1 MSQNSIRLPQKSFLL
16 FAAAF
21 LFSVCALPAVHAE
34 QLPFQKTSAIETA
47 AQLPFPAGPTKLLRY
62 PDIRGNEVVFC
73 YGGDLW
79 KAPLEGGNARRLTAH
94 PGQELFPKFS
104 PDGKWIAFTSQ
115 YDGDEQVYV
124 IPADGGEPRQLTW
137 YPTPKPRAPRH
148 GYDCQVMG
156 WMPDSKSVMFRSAR
170 LSNSVESLTRLFLIP
185 LDGGLARPLPI
196 PSAGAGDM
204 ALDGRYIVFS
214 PLFRDFRSWKRYEG
228 GWAQYLMIY
237 DQTSDT
243 YRPIPTTPR
252 TDRDP
257 MWAGGTAWFV
267 SDRSGALNLYR
278 YDPQKDTVEQKT
290 SYRDWD
296 VRWAS
301 SDGVSKIVYEVAGEL
316 KYFDTASNQERPI
329 PIHVPTDALDARPTR
344 VDAGNNIEFFELAPG
359 GKRALFVARGDV
371 WTVPLEKG
379 VPRNLTRTSNAHE
392 RGAVWSKD
400 GKRIA
405 FISDETGEDQVW
417 LCDQLGENRVQVTDS
432 MTSML
437 NDLVWSGDSK
447 KLAVRDAKNNLYA
460 LLERKGDSGTPAPF
474 EKVLVAHNTSGTEF
488 SAVWSPDGRYLA
500 YNLQNGVDY
509 NTIYIWDSETRQS
522 RQVTDSLFDHFS
534 PAWSP
539 DGGILYF
546 LGTREFYP
554 QISQIEWNF
563 AGNRMT
569 GIFGVTLRPDVQS
582 PVAPESDEAEIAD
595 DEKEEGSSSEEA
607 DAGDAKTAG
616 KKQSAEDE
624 SKKESEKDEKKEIDF
639 DGLAGRVFRLDIESG
654 NYAHLAAAE
663 GFLFWESASA
673 PYYGRSEETPD
684 KVMVYDLAK
693 KKAECYS
700 EETPVFALS
709 PDGKNVIYREG
720 PVFKVGDAAAAPGEA
735 KPVSTELVTEINP
748 RREWVEIFNEV
759 WRRYR
764 DYFYVSNMH
773 GCDWQE
779 VGQRYSSLLPYAA
792 HRSDLNYILSEMVSE
807 LNCGHT
813 YIEGGDFAQ
822 PKRTPVGLAGALFEL
837 DQTANRYRIAKIYK
851 GQNEEPKYRSP
862 LTEPGIDAAVGDY
875 ILEIDGVELLGSDNP
890 YRLLRGKSG
899 QVTWKIA
906 KTADGADAR
915 EIVYKPIA
923 SEANLRYLEFVLD
936 RRDRVLEATGGKVG
950 YIHVPDMG
958 AEGSYEFLKWYYPQR
973 QMDGLIIDDRNN
985 GGGNISQWIL
995 MRLNQKVLGTRL
1007 GNDRDTPETYPYN
1020 ACAARMVCLIN
1031 ETSASDGDIFPYY
1044 FREAGLGPIIG
1055 KRSWGGVVGISD
1067 RGTLLDGGTVYV
1079 PLSAT
1084 NAPDG
1089 EYIIEGHGVDPDI
1102 VVPQDPKAVAQGH
1115 DPQLERG
1122 IAEVLNRIK
1131 ADPPVRPTRPADP
1144 VKPGR

>member
-1 MSQNSIRLPQKSFLL
+1 MKMLSLL
-16 FAAAF
+16 KMMMKLKYRSALFGAALVLLA
-21 LFSVCALPAVHAE
+21 AVGAA
-34 QLPFQKTSAIETA
+34 SAQE
-47 AQLPFPAGPTKLLRY
+47 PTRLLRY
-62 PDIRGNEVVFC
+62 PDVCGNDVVFC

-79 KAPLEGGNARRLTAH
+79 KSPLGGGEARRLTAH

-124 IPADGGEPRQLTW
+124 IPAEGGEPRRLTW
-137 YPTPKPRAPRH
+137 YPTPMPRAPRH

-156 WMPDSKSVMFRSAR
+156 WTPDSKSVMFRSAR
-170 LSNSVESLTRLFLIP
+170 QSNGVDSLTRLYLIP
-185 LDGGLARPLPI
+185 LEGGLPEVLPM

-204 ALDGRYIVFS
+204 ALDGRYIVYS

-237 DQTSDT
+237 DRSTDN

-257 MWAGGTAWFV
+257 MWAGGTVWFV
-267 SDRSGALNLYR
+267 SDRDGTLNLYR
-278 YDPQKDTVEQKT
+278 YDARQDAVQQKT
-290 SYRDWD
+290 DYHDWD
-296 VRWAS
+296 IRWAS
-301 SDGVSKIVYEVAGEL
+301 SDGISKIVYEVAGEL
-316 KYFDTASNQERPI
+316 KCYDTAAETETPLA
-329 PIHVPTDALDARPTR
+329 IHVPTDAIDARPTR
-344 VDAGNNIEFFELAPG
+344 VDAGKNLEFFELAPG
-359 GKRALFVARGDV
+359 GKRALFVARGDI
-371 WTVPLEKG
+371 WTVPVENG
-379 VPRNLTRTSNAHE
+379 VPRNLTRTSGVHE

-417 LCDQLGENRVQVTDS
+417 CFDQFGENKTQITDS

-437 NDLVWSGDSK
+437 NDLVWSGDSS
-447 KLAVRDAKNNLYA
+447 KLAVRDAKNDLYA
-460 LLERKGDSGTPAPF
+460 LIEKKPEKDGVSTF
-474 EKVLVAHNTSGTEF
+474 EKVPVAHNTSGTEF
-488 SAVWSPDGRYLA
+488 AAAWSPDGRYLA
-500 YNLQNGVDY
+500 YNTQNGVDY
-509 NTIYIWDSETRQS
+509 GTVYIWDAETRQTH
-522 RQVTDSLFDHFS
+522 RVTDPLFDHSS

-539 DGGILYF
+539 DGDILYF

-554 QISQIEWNF
+554 QISQIEWNY
-563 AGNRMT
+563 AGNRMV
-569 GIFGVTLRPDVQS
+569 GIFGVTLRPDVKP

-595 DEKEEGSSSEEA
+595 DDADKDEAKEKEA
-607 DAGDAKTAG
+607 AKDDG
-616 KKQSAEDE
+616 
-624 SKKESEKDEKKEIDF
+624 KDEKKDAEKETKPIDF
-639 DGLAGRVFRLDIESG
+639 DGLADRVFRIDAESG
-654 NYAHLAAAE
+654 NYTHLAAAD
-663 GFLFWESASA
+663 GFLFWQSSPA
-673 PYYGRSEETPD
+673 PYYGRDEAASG
-684 KVMVYDLAK
+684 KVMVYDLK
-693 KKAECYS
+693 EKKAECYG
-700 EETPVFALS
+700 EDIEVFTLS
-709 PDGKNVIYREG
+709 PDGGKVIYRG
-720 PVFKVGDAAAAPGEA
+720 QDGFKIGDAAAAPGEA
-735 KPVSTELVTEINP
+735 KKVPTELKTEINP
-748 RREWVEIFNEV
+748 REEWAEIFNEV

-773 GCDWQE
+773 GCDWNE
-779 VGQRYSSLLPYAA
+779 VGARYRTLLPYVV

-813 YIEGGDFAQ
+813 YIEGGDFTI
-822 PKRTPVGLAGALFEL
+822 PKRTPSGLAGALFEL
-837 DQTANRYRIAKIYK
+837 DKKANRYRIAKIYK

-862 LTEPGIDAAVGDY
+862 LTAPGIDVAVGDY
-875 ILEIDGVELLGSDNP
+875 VLEIDGVELLGNDNP
-890 YRLLRGKSG
+890 YRLLSGKTG
-899 QVTWKIA
+899 QVTWKVS
-906 KTADGADAR
+906 KNADGADAR
-915 EIVYKPIA
+915 TIVYEPIA

-936 RRDRVLEATGGKVG
+936 RRDRVLKATDGKVG
-950 YIHVPDMG
+950 YIHIPDMG

-973 QMDGLIIDDRNN
+973 QMDGLVIDDRNN
-985 GGGNISQWIL
+985 GGGNISQWVL
-995 MRLNQKVLGTRL
+995 MRLNQKVLGVRL

-1020 ACAARMVCLIN
+1020 ACAARLVCLIN

-1055 KRSWGGVVGISD
+1055 KRSWGGVVGISG
-1067 RGTLLDGGTVYV
+1067 RGPLLDGGTVYV

-1102 VVPQDPKAVAQGH
+1102 VVPQDPKAVSQGH

-1122 IAEVLNRIK
+1122 IAEVLARIK

>member
-1 MSQNSIRLPQKSFLL
+1 MPSRSKISPKNFHFLIPVLAIL
-16 FAAAF
+16 FPLVASNG
-21 LFSVCALPAVHAE
+21 L
-34 QLPFQKTSAIETA
+34 TSGQEKI
-47 AQLPFPAGPTKLLRY
+47 PAGPTKLLRF
-62 PDIRGNEVVFC
+62 PDIYGNEVVFC
-73 YGGDLW
+73 YGSDLW
-79 KAPLEGGNARRLTAH
+79 KASIDGGEAQRLTAH

-124 IPADGGEPRQLTW
+124 IPAEGGEPQQLTW
-137 YPTPKPRAPRH
+137 YPTPKPHAPRH

-156 WMPDSKSVMFRSAR
+156 WTPDSKSVMFRSAR
-170 LSNSVESLTRLFLIP
+170 LSNSVESLTRLYLIS
-185 LDGGLARPLPI
+185 LGGGLAQPLPM

-204 ALDGRYIVFS
+204 ALDGRYIVYS

-237 DQTSDT
+237 DRTNDS

-267 SDRSGALNLYR
+267 SDRDGTLNLYR
-278 YDPQKDTVEQKT
+278 YDPQKNAVEQKT
-290 SYRDWD
+290 EYHDWD

-301 SDGVSKIVYEVAGEL
+301 SDGISKIVYEVAGEL
-316 KYFDTASNQERPI
+316 KYYNTQTNSETPI
-329 PIHVPTDALDARPTR
+329 PIHVPTDALDARPAR

-379 VPRNLTRTSNAHE
+379 VARNLTRTSNAHE

-405 FISDETGEDQVW
+405 FISDATGEDQVW
-417 LCDQLGENRVQVTDS
+417 LFDQFGENKTQITDS

-437 NDLVWSGDSK
+437 NDLVWSGDSQ
-447 KLAVRDAKNNLYA
+447 KLALRDAKNDLYA
-460 LLERKGDSGTPAPF
+460 LIEKKGEKDAPSTF
-474 EKVLVAHNTSGTEF
+474 EKVFVAHNTSGTDF
-488 SAVWSPDGRYLA
+488 SAVWSPDSRYLA
-500 YNLQNGVDY
+500 FHMQNGVDY
-509 NTIYIWDSETRQS
+509 NTIHIWDSQTRELH
-522 RQVTDSLFDHFS
+522 QVTDSLFDHFS

-539 DGGILYF
+539 DGDILYF

-563 AGNRMT
+563 AGNRMV
-569 GIFGVTLRPDVQS
+569 GIFGVTLRPDVKS
-582 PVAPESDEAEIAD
+582 PASPESDEAEITDDQESGDKDAD
-595 DEKEEGSSSEEA
+595 SEPA
-607 DAGDAKTAG
+607 DSAKNARQTAG
-616 KKQSAEDE
+616 KPGAAPEG
-624 SKKESEKDEKKEIDF
+624 EKDGKQDAEKEMKEIAF
-639 DGLAGRVFRLDIESG
+639 DGLADRVFRLDIESG
-654 NYAHLAAAE
+654 NYSHLAAAD
-663 GFLFWESASA
+663 GLLFWQSASA
-673 PYYGRSEETPD
+673 PYYGRDEEFPD
-684 KVMVYDLAK
+684 KVMVYDLK
-693 KKAECYS
+693 NQKEECYG
-700 EETPVFALS
+700 EKVPVFTLS
-709 PDGKNVIYREG
+709 PDGSKVIYREG
-720 PVFKVGDAAAAPGEA
+720 AAFKVGDAATAPGDA
-735 KPVSTELVTEINP
+735 KSLSTELWTLVDP
-748 RREWVEIFNEV
+748 RQEWVEIFNEV

-779 VGQRYSSLLPYAA
+779 VGARYRTLLPYVA
-792 HRSDLNYILSEMVSE
+792 HRSDLNYVLAEMVSE

-813 YIEGGDFAQ
+813 YIEGGDFTQ
-822 PKRTPVGLAGALFEL
+822 PKRVPVGLAGATFEL
-837 DQTANRYRIAKIYK
+837 DKSANRYKIAKIYK

-862 LTEPGIDAAVGDY
+862 LTEPGIDVSVGDY
-875 ILEIDGVELLGSDNP
+875 ILEIDGVELSGSDNP
-890 YRLLRGKSG
+890 YRLLRGKTG
-899 QVTWKIA
+899 QVTWKVS
-906 KTADGADAR
+906 KNADGSEPR
-915 EIVYKPIA
+915 TIVYNPIA
-923 SEANLRYLEFVLD
+923 SEVPLRYLEFVLD
-936 RRDRVLEATGGKVG
+936 RRDRVLSATGGKVG
-950 YIHVPDMG
+950 YIHIPDMG
-958 AEGSYEFLKWYYPQR
+958 AEGAYEFLKWYYPQR
-973 QMDGLIIDDRNN
+973 QLDGLIIDDRNN

-1020 ACAARMVCLIN
+1020 ACAARLVCLIN

-1067 RGTLLDGGTVYV
+1067 RGPLLDGGTVYV

-1102 VVPQDPKAVAQGH
+1102 EVPQDPKAVSQRR

-1131 ADPPVRPTRPADP
+1131 SDPPVHPTRPADP

>member
-1 MSQNSIRLPQKSFLL
+1 MMTFSRLKVLMRCEFRPALIGAVLTAFFLAG
-16 FAAAF
+16 AAA
-21 LFSVCALPAVHAE
+21 
-34 QLPFQKTSAIETA
+34 
-47 AQLPFPAGPTKLLRY
+47 AQEPTRLLRY
-62 PDIRGNEVVFC
+62 PDVFDNEVVFC

-79 KAPLEGGNARRLTAH
+79 KASLDGGEARRLTAH

-124 IPADGGEPRQLTW
+124 IPAEGGEPRRLTW
-137 YPTPKPRAPRH
+137 YPTPMPRAPRH

-156 WMPDSKSVMFRSAR
+156 WTPDSKSVMFRSAR
-170 LSNSVESLTRLFLIP
+170 LSNGVDSLTRLFLIS
-185 LDGGLARPLPI
+185 LDGGLPEVLPM

-204 ALDGRYIVFS
+204 ALDGRYIVYS

-237 DQTSDT
+237 DRTTDN
-243 YRPIPTTPR
+243 YLPIPTTPR

-267 SDRSGALNLYR
+267 SDRDGTLNLYR
-278 YDPQKDTVEQKT
+278 FDPRQGKVEQKT
-290 SYRDWD
+290 EYRDWD

-301 SDGVSKIVYEVAGEL
+301 SDGISKIVYEVGGEL
-316 KYFDTASNQERPI
+316 KCYDTAAETEKALA
-329 PIHVPTDALDARPTR
+329 IHVPTDAIDARPTR
-344 VDAGNNIEFFELAPG
+344 VDAGENIEFFELAPG
-359 GKRALFVARGDV
+359 GKRALFVARGDI
-371 WTVPLEKG
+371 WTVPLENG
-379 VPRNLTRTSNAHE
+379 VARNLTRTSNAHE

-400 GKRIA
+400 GRRIA

-417 LCDQLGENRVQVTDS
+417 TFDQLGENKTQVTDS

-460 LLERKGDSGTPAPF
+460 LLETDSGKEGAPAF

-488 SAVWSPDGRYLA
+488 SAAWSPCGRYLA
-500 YNLQNGVDY
+500 YNTQNGVDY
-509 NTIYIWDSETRQS
+509 STIYIWDAETRQTH
-522 RQVTDSLFDHFS
+522 QVTDSLFDHTS

-539 DGGILYF
+539 DGDILYF
-546 LGTREFYP
+546 LGMREFYP

-569 GIFGVTLRPDVQS
+569 GIFGVTLRPDVKS
-582 PVAPESDEAEIAD
+582 PAAPESDEVEIAD
-595 DEKEEGSSSEEA
+595 GAEEDSKEKET
-607 DAGDAKTAG
+607 AGDG
-616 KKQSAEDE
+616 KD
-624 SKKESEKDEKKEIDF
+624 SEKKDTEGETKEIDF
-639 DGLAGRVFRLDIESG
+639 SGLAGRVFRLDVESG
-654 NYAHLAAAE
+654 NYTHLAAAD
-663 GFLFWESASA
+663 GFLFWESSSA
-673 PYYGRSEETPD
+673 PYYGRDGETPD
-684 KVMVYDLAK
+684 KVMVYDLKK
-693 KKAECYS
+693 KKAECYG
-700 EETPVFALS
+700 EDIPVFTLS
-709 PDGKNVIYREG
+709 PDGGKIIYRQSG
-720 PVFKVGDAAAAPGEA
+720 FKVGDAAASPGEA
-735 KPVSTELVTEINP
+735 KSVSTELAAVINP
-748 RREWVEIFNEV
+748 REEWVEIFNEV

-779 VGQRYSSLLPYAA
+779 VGARYRTLLPWTV

-813 YIEGGDFAQ
+813 YIEGGDFTI
-822 PKRTPVGLAGALFEL
+822 PKRTPSGLAGALFEL
-837 DQTANRYRIAKIYK
+837 DRKSNRYRIAKIYK
-851 GQNEEPKYRSP
+851 GQNEEAKYRSP
-862 LTEPGIDAAVGDY
+862 LTEPGVDVAEGDY
-875 ILEIDGVELLGSDNP
+875 LLEIDGEELTGSDNP
-890 YRLLRGKSG
+890 YRLLVGKTG
-899 QVTWKIA
+899 QVTWKVS
-906 KTADGADAR
+906 KSADGADAR
-915 EIVYKPIA
+915 TIVYKPIA

-936 RRDRVLEATGGKVG
+936 RRDRVLKATGGKVG
-950 YIHVPDMG
+950 YIHIPDMG

-973 QMDGLIIDDRNN
+973 QMDGLVIDDRNN
-985 GGGNISQWIL
+985 GGGNISQWVL

-1020 ACAARMVCLIN
+1020 ACAARMACLIN

-1055 KRSWGGVVGISD
+1055 KRSWGGVVGISG
-1067 RGTLLDGGTVYV
+1067 RGPLLDGGTVYV

-1102 VVPQDPKAVAQGH
+1102 VVPQDPKAVSQGH

-1122 IAEVLNRIK
+1122 IAEVLARIK

>member
-1 MSQNSIRLPQKSFLL
+1 MAFPHLKPSIKPICFLAL
-16 FAAAF
+16 AVAALAAPAFAAA
-21 LFSVCALPAVHAE
+21 
-34 QLPFQKTSAIETA
+34 SAQE
-47 AQLPFPAGPTKLLRY
+47 PTRLLRY
-62 PDIRGNEVVFC
+62 PDVRGEEVVFC

-79 KAPLEGGNARRLTAH
+79 KAPLGGGDARRLTAH

-124 IPADGGEPRQLTW
+124 IPAEGGEPRRLTW
-137 YPTPKPRAPRH
+137 YPTPMPRAPRH

-156 WMPDSKSVMFRSAR
+156 WTPDSRSVMFRSAR
-170 LSNSVESLTRLFLIP
+170 QSNGVDSLTRLYLVS
-185 LDGGLARPLPI
+185 LEGGLPEVLPM

-204 ALDGRYIVFS
+204 ALDGRYILYS

-228 GWAQYLMIY
+228 GWAQYLMVY
-237 DQTSDT
+237 DRATDN

-267 SDRSGALNLYR
+267 SDRDGALNLYR
-278 YDPQKDTVEQKT
+278 FDPRQGTVERKT
-290 SYRDWD
+290 DYRDWD

-301 SDGVSKIVYEVAGEL
+301 SDGVSKSVYEVAGEL
-316 KYFDTASNQERPI
+316 KCYDTAADAESALDIR
-329 PIHVPTDALDARPTR
+329 VPTDAIDARPTR
-344 VDAGNNIEFFELAPG
+344 VDAGKNLEFFELAPG
-359 GKRALFVARGDV
+359 GKRALFVARGDI

-379 VPRNLTRTSNAHE
+379 VARNLTRTSGVHE

-400 GKRIA
+400 GRRIA

-417 LCDQLGENRVQVTDS
+417 TFDQFGEHKTQVTDS
-432 MTSML
+432 MSSML
-437 NDLVWSGDSK
+437 NDLVWSGDSA
-447 KLAVRDAKNNLYA
+447 KLAVRDAKNDLYA
-460 LLERKGDSGTPAPF
+460 LIESKPEKDGATTF

-500 YNLQNGVDY
+500 YNTQNGVDY
-509 NTIYIWDSETRQS
+509 STIYVWDAETRQTH
-522 RQVTDSLFDHFS
+522 RVTDPLFDHSS

-539 DGGILYF
+539 DGDVLYF

-563 AGNRMT
+563 AGNRMV
-569 GIFGVTLRPDVQS
+569 GIFGVTLRADVT
-582 PVAPESDEAEIAD
+582 PPTAPESDEAEIAD
-595 DEKEEGSSSEEA
+595 DEAAPDGEQEKETA
-607 DAGDAKTAG
+607 AKENG
-616 KKQSAEDE
+616 K
-624 SKKESEKDEKKEIDF
+624 SEKTDEKKDAEEESKPIEF
-639 DGLAGRVFRLDIESG
+639 DGLADRVFRIDVESG
-654 NYAHLAAAE
+654 NYAHLVAAD
-663 GFLFWESASA
+663 GFLFWESSSA
-673 PYYGRSEETPD
+673 PYYGRDEETPE
-684 KVMVYDLAK
+684 KVMVYDLKK
-693 KKAECYS
+693 KKAECYG
-700 EETPVFALS
+700 EEIAAFTLS
-709 PDGKNVIYREG
+709 PDGGKVIYRQG
-720 PVFKVGDAAAAPGEA
+720 GFKVGEAAAAPGEP
-735 KPVSTELVTEINP
+735 KTVSTELVTEIDP
-748 RREWVEIFNEV
+748 RQEWVEIFNEV

-773 GCDWQE
+773 GCDWDE
-779 VGQRYSSLLPYAA
+779 TGRRYRTLLPYVV

-813 YIEGGDFAQ
+813 YIEGGDFTV
-822 PKRTPVGLAGALFEL
+822 PKRTPSGLAGALFEL
-837 DQTANRYRIAKIYK
+837 DPKTNRYRIAKIYK

-862 LTEPGIDAAVGDY
+862 LTEPGIDVAVGDY
-875 ILEIDGVELLGSDNP
+875 LLEIDGVELSGSDNP
-890 YRLLRGKSG
+890 YRLLSGKTD
-899 QVTWKIA
+899 QVTWKVA
-906 KTADGADAR
+906 KSADGADSR
-915 EIVYKPIA
+915 TIVYRPIA

-936 RRDRVLEATGGKVG
+936 RRDRVLKATDGKVG
-950 YIHVPDMG
+950 YIHIPDMG

-973 QMDGLIIDDRNN
+973 QMDGLVIDDRNN
-985 GGGNISQWIL
+985 GGGNISQWVL

-1055 KRSWGGVVGISD
+1055 KRSWGGVVGISG
-1067 RGTLLDGGTVYV
+1067 RGPLLDGGTVYV

-1102 VVPQDPKAVAQGH
+1102 VVPQDPKAVSQGH

-1122 IAEVLNRIK
+1122 IAEVLARIK